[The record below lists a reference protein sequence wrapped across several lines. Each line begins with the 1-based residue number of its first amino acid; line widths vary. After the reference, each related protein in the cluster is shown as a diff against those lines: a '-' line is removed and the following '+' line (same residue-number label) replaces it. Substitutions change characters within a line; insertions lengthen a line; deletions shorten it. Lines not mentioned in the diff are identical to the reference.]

1 MHFYTDER
9 VKNGLANARAKG
21 KHIGRKKMRDSDLIR
36 KLLKAGVTYRRIAEI
51 AKCSHGAVH
60 AEKVAMKKD
69 EALVVTNESNSEA
82 IFLEIAIA

>member
-1 MHFYTDER
+1 M
-9 VKNGLANARAKG
+9 ANARAKG

-36 KLLKAGVTYRRIAEI
+36 KLLKAKVTYRRIAEI

-69 EALVVTNESNSEA
+69 ESDLAQKASIPETVYPEIVTG
-82 IFLEIAIA
+82 